1 MDNAQPTDDVDRKIL
16 SLERKS
22 LILSRSGSVILV
34 LLSGL
39 GLGVLLAPELTAGW
53 IELRVGGER
62 AWYSL
67 ATLLS
72 LGLLLGL
79 FAFWQER
86 VWGAARRGLLGEVV
100 RRDALEKL
108 LLIDP
113 LTGAFNRRYLDE
125 VITREVSRA
134 ERHGSSLTFLKIQ
147 VGNLNDAR
155 IRLGCGTREG
165 LIKAAAGALRRNLRP
180 TDVVVRFD
188 ESQFMVVMSETSK
201 HGALVAVRRLL
212 ECVDAMNLASAGKPG
227 YPLELNYGLADY
239 RKGIDVRDII
249 AAADHSVRLYQ
260 DGPATR

>member
-1 MDNAQPTDDVDRKIL
+1 MDDPQSTANVDRQIQ

-22 LILSRSGSVILV
+22 LSLSRATAVILV
-34 LLSGL
+34 SLSTL
-39 GLGVLLAPELTAGW
+39 GLGALLVPDLTVGV
-53 IELRVGGER
+53 ELRTAGER

-67 ATLLS
+67 ATLLGF
-72 LGLLLGL
+72 GLLLGL
-79 FAFWQER
+79 FAFWQQR

-125 VITREVSRA
+125 VLTREISRA

-147 VGNLNDAR
+147 VGNLNEAR
-155 IRLGCGTREG
+155 TRLDCGTREG
-165 LIKAAAGALRRNLRP
+165 LLKAAAGVLRRNLRP

-188 ESQFMVVMSETSK
+188 EDHFMVVMSETSK

-212 ECVDAMNLASAGKPG
+212 ECADAMNLASAGKPG
-227 YPLELNYGLADY
+227 YPLELSYGLADY
-239 RKGIDVRDII
+239 RKGIDVRDVL

-260 DGPATR
+260 DGPGKC